1 MQMAAILLD
10 LPGQLFSLVLQ
21 RWDGSTWFGKTNQ
34 FHNGLSFNGLPSL
47 NRLSTKDRLIAWG
60 ALNDGGCVL
69 CNGDLEC
76 HSHLF
81 FACQFTTWIWLR
93 IQGRCIQG
101 RCGVSPYAWD
111 LNSEVQWGIS
121 NSRKGSV
128 LSLLF
133 KLSLSASI
141 YYIWKERNS
150 RTFQEVGHDLATVE
164 KLIVDEVRSC
174 AVSWRTEEDSQDH

>member
-1 MQMAAILLD
+1 M
-10 LPGQLFSLVLQ
+10 
-21 RWDGSTWFGKTNQ
+21 
-34 FHNGLSFNGLPSL
+34 

-60 ALNDGGCVL
+60 ALNDGGCVS

-81 FACQFTTWIWLR
+81 FACQFTTWILLR
-93 IQGRCIQG
+93 IRG
-101 RCGVSPYAWD
+101 RCGVSPHAWD

-121 NSRKGSV
+121 NCRKGSV
-128 LSLLF
+128 QSLLL

-150 RTFQEVGHDLATVE
+150 RIFQEVGHDLATVE
-164 KLIVDEVRSC
+164 KLIVDEVMSC